1 MFGLIVVLTLVLDA
15 RFLPLIPGLHS
26 NAISNV
32 LRAKRP
38 RASVRLRFDERHE
51 RNRRPRKTEQRP
63 EAEGNALQGKPAEL
77 GND

>member
-38 RASVRLRFDERHE
+38 RASVRLRFDER
-51 RNRRPRKTEQRP
+51 NRRPRKTEQRP